1 MNKLKDDIA
10 VITGASRGIGRA
22 IALAFSEK
30 GINLAL
36 FGRDK
41 TKLSEVKEDCEKF
54 GLNVLIFSG
63 DVGNEQFVNSS
74 IDEVMNKFGKID
86 HLINNAGI
94 AHFGKFIDSS
104 LTEFK
109 EQVNT
114 NLYGVYNFTKA
125 VLPDMIRKRSGSI
138 INISSLAG
146 KNGFVGGSLYAAT
159 KHGLMGMT
167 KCLMLEVRE
176 HNIRVASVCP
186 GSVGT
191 DLILNTALSPLYPE
205 KILSPSDV
213 AEVVLSILNL
223 PPRALISEV
232 EVRPTNPK

>member
-54 GLNVLIFSG
+54 GSNVLIFSG

-191 DLILNTALSPLYPE
+191 DLILNTALSPLNPE

-223 PPRALISEV
+223 PHRALISEV

>member
-223 PPRALISEV
+223 PRRALISEV